1 MTLVVQEGKHGERV
15 VGYKLMDGVK
25 SQLVAK
31 AHVIGA
37 ARRIVV
43 KIGSS
48 VLSDG
53 AGLHRRRVQQISKA
67 LSALQG
73 AGKQVVVVT
82 SGAVAAVIARLQVKR
97 SGRTIPV
104 KQAAAAVGQI
114 SLMALYQECFLHHNL
129 KVAQI
134 LLTHDDLSNRR
145 RYLNAKHTILAL
157 IEAGVVPIV
166 NENDTVA
173 VEEIQFGDND
183 NLSSQVAVLTEA
195 DALIMFSDVDGLYEK
210 DPRLDGQAKLIS
222 LVERFDAR
230 LMDLGGKPGPL
241 GRGGMASKIEAAQ
254 KAAMFGIPTLLTNG
268 CTVDGPMAA
277 FDTRT
282 EVGTLFLATGDKIAS
297 RKHWIAYTLKP
308 TGTVTLAAG
317 ATAAILKDG
326 KSLLPAGV
334 QAVEGAFGEGD
345 CITCLDENG
354 NEFARGLVNYN
365 AADLKRIRGVQT
377 RDIERTLGYK
387 ISDEV
392 IHRNDLALIQSN
404 N

>member
-1 MTLVVQEGKHGERV
+1 
-15 VGYKLMDGVK
+15 MDGIN
-25 SQLVAK
+25 SQLAAK
-31 AHVIGA
+31 ANVMGA
-37 ARRIVV
+37 ARRMVV

-53 AGLHRRRVQQISKA
+53 AGLHRPRVQQLSKT
-67 LSALQG
+67 LSALQET
-73 AGKQVVVVT
+73 GKQVVVVT
-82 SGAVAAVIARLQVKR
+82 SGAVAAGIATLRVER

-114 SLMALYQECFLHHNL
+114 SLMALYQECFSQQNL

-173 VEEIQFGDND
+173 VDEIQFGDND
-183 NLSSQVAVLTEA
+183 NLSSQVAVLIEA
-195 DALIMFSDVDGLYEK
+195 DALIIFSDVDGLYEN
-210 DPRLDGQAKLIS
+210 DPRLDRQAKRIS

-230 LMDLGGKPGPL
+230 LMDLGGRPGPL

-268 CTVDGPMAA
+268 CTVDGPIAA
-277 FDTRT
+277 FDTQT

-308 TGTVTLAAG
+308 TGAVTLDAG
-317 ATAAILKDG
+317 ATAAICKDG

-334 QAVEGAFGEGD
+334 QAIQGEFGEGD
-345 CITCLDENG
+345 CIICLDENG

-365 AADLKRIRGVQT
+365 AADLNRIKGVHT
-377 RDIERTLGYK
+377 REIELRLGYK

-392 IHRNDLALIQSN
+392 IHRNDLALIQN
-404 N
+404 NY